1 MKRVLSVL
9 FLALAA
15 LSLFVAC
22 GKTETKGVEFI
33 MNNGTE
39 PATLD
44 PSNISGVPEHH
55 IYMALFEGL
64 VIYDP
69 KTSYAAPGVAESWT
83 VSPDS
88 TQITFKLRKGAAWSD
103 GTPITAKTVVD
114 SWLRT
119 LAPETAAEYAY
130 MITMT
135 VKGAEE
141 YNEGKG
147 PASGV
152 AIRAIDDS
160 TFQVDLVGPMP
171 YAVDMMAHYAF
182 AILPMHAIAKFGTSW
197 IKPGNMVS
205 NGAFTLQDW
214 KPQES
219 LTVVKNPKY
228 WDAKNVRLSKITFL
242 PLEDRL
248 TAYNKFK
255 AGEIDWAEGVPL
267 QLIDEIK
274 LRPDY
279 QVSPQVGTYYY
290 IFNMTRKPF
299 TDAKVRKALT
309 MALNMEDLVAK
320 ITKGGQL
327 PTRSMVPAMA
337 GYTPA
342 QGAAFNVEEAR
353 KLLAEAGYP
362 NGKGFPKVS
371 ILYNTLDAHKVI
383 AEWVQESWKQNLG
396 ITTIS
401 LTNQEWGTFLDTR
414 QNLHDFDIARAGWIG
429 DYLDPNTFLD
439 MFMST
444 SGLNDGLY
452 NNPEFDRLVRQAA
465 SMPAGQARMDTLQA
479 AEKIMMT
486 DDQHVITFYHYVNQ
500 DMIDLSKWDGWY
512 PNPLGSHEWKFI
524 GPKK

>member
-242 PLEDRL
+242 DR
-248 TAYNKFK
+248 KS
-255 AGEIDWAEGVPL
+255 V
-267 QLIDEIK
+267 
-274 LRPDY
+274 
-279 QVSPQVGTYYY
+279 V
-290 IFNMTRKPF
+290 
-299 TDAKVRKALT
+299 
-309 MALNMEDLVAK
+309 
-320 ITKGGQL
+320 
-327 PTRSMVPAMA
+327 
-337 GYTPA
+337 
-342 QGAAFNVEEAR
+342 
-353 KLLAEAGYP
+353 
-362 NGKGFPKVS
+362 
-371 ILYNTLDAHKVI
+371 
-383 AEWVQESWKQNLG
+383 
-396 ITTIS
+396 
-401 LTNQEWGTFLDTR
+401 
-414 QNLHDFDIARAGWIG
+414 
-429 DYLDPNTFLD
+429 
-439 MFMST
+439 
-444 SGLNDGLY
+444 
-452 NNPEFDRLVRQAA
+452 
-465 SMPAGQARMDTLQA
+465 
-479 AEKIMMT
+479 
-486 DDQHVITFYHYVNQ
+486 
-500 DMIDLSKWDGWY
+500 
-512 PNPLGSHEWKFI
+512 
-524 GPKK
+524 